1 MPLAMQKQYQQGPQG
16 PNFLKRATRS
26 ASSFMNGLLQ
36 NNSAKPLPISRT
48 TSPKGLVEIT
58 TSEQYIKVVMDREKD
73 VFLEYSAEW
82 VLIFPS
88 SNLIFIQS
96 IPAQT
101 IAEKLTELAQKYY
114 RSNDKITIARVD
126 IEKVPIPP
134 R

>member
-26 ASSFMNGLLQ
+26 ASTFMNGLLQ

-48 TSPKGLVEIT
+48 TTAKGLIEIT

-82 VLIFPS
+82 VPIS
-88 SNLIFIQS
+88 STSNFNLHPVHTS
-96 IPAQT
+96 PDYCGKT
-101 IAEKLTELAQKYY
+101 HRTC
-114 RSNDKITIARVD
+114 S
-126 IEKVPIPP
+126 KVLQVE